1 VQVLEIT
8 ILPLSL
14 ESKMNRIQTL
24 NKQGFLRLYLRGH
37 NAMETSIKY
46 RFWINNENGL
56 MLGEGRVQL
65 LENIIKEG
73 SISKAAKSL
82 EMSYKKAWRL
92 INEINESTSEPMV
105 IRITGGL
112 GGGGTQV
119 TPKGIEAI
127 KTYRNIQEKANN
139 YFQTES
145 KSLEF

>member
-1 VQVLEIT
+1 
-8 ILPLSL
+8 
-14 ESKMNRIQTL
+14 
-24 NKQGFLRLYLRGH
+24 
-37 NAMETSIKY
+37 
-46 RFWINNENGL
+46 
-56 MLGEGRVQL
+56 
-65 LENIIKEG
+65 
-73 SISKAAKSL
+73 
-82 EMSYKKAWRL
+82 MSYKKAWRL

-105 IRITGGL
+105 IRITGGI

>member
-1 VQVLEIT
+1 
-8 ILPLSL
+8 
-14 ESKMNRIQTL
+14 MNRIKTL

-37 NAMETSIKY
+37 NAMGTSIKY

-56 MLGEGRVQL
+56 ALGEGRVQL
-65 LENIIKEG
+65 LEKIIEFG
-73 SISKAAKSL
+73 SISKASKTL

-92 INEINESTSEPMV
+92 INEIIESTPEPMV
-105 IRITGGL
+105 IRITGRV

-119 TPKGIEAI
+119 TAKGLEAI
-127 KTYRNIQEKANN
+127 AIYRKIQKKANN